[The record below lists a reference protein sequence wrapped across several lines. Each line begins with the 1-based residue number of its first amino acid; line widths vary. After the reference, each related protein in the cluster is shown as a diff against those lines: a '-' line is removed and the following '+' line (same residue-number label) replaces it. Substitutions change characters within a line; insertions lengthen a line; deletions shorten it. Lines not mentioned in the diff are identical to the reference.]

1 MKGHDNLLDF
11 YRRKDAIWARTACLL
26 AVIILF
32 SGLFGSY
39 LQTKYEDV
47 IRVKREKLE
56 RVVRSLG
63 LKLNGSL
70 MAVELLAKDADISG
84 VEIDAVRP
92 KLKNAVV
99 TLGLQNAALFD
110 VTGQL
115 IVEAGGT
122 HPSTIY
128 DAASF
133 EKAVRGQAVISNRIN
148 PGDLKSAYVSL
159 RVPVYAGNNQVR
171 AVLAAAIPLS
181 ELSSIVYKEALPDGQ
196 YIFIMDE
203 HGQFIHHP
211 RLQQVFPEEP
221 AYAGHIF
228 PMHAYEAVTL
238 VRYSV
243 LDKIEKVFIYHQL
256 EHTMWRVTYAVP
268 VRTVYLETLLT
279 AIPDIFVFF
288 LLIIIIALL
297 YHYIRVANRN
307 REVMDMLRMER
318 LSAATDMAAG
328 IAHEVRNP
336 LTSIKGFIQLMRK
349 KEDKTN
355 FNSYLEIIL
364 GEIERIDALISE
376 FQSLAR
382 PLRQPNLVRVDLSKV
397 VSDVVLLM
405 EAQAKQKNVMLEY
418 SMQGEL
424 FSEDGL
430 WVRVD
435 VAQIK
440 QVLINLIKNAF
451 DAVACGG
458 QVRILLARIQ
468 DMPAITIED
477 NGTGI
482 APDVINKLGTPFFT
496 TKEGGTG
503 LGLSIC
509 YTIIH
514 NHGGKIRVASRV
526 GEGTVFTVAFPP
538 GLEGN

>member
-1 MKGHDNLLDF
+1 MF
-11 YRRKDAIWARTACLL
+11 EFRKSKDTTWARTACLL
-26 AVIILF
+26 AIVILF
-32 SGLFGSY
+32 GGLFGSY

-47 IRVKREKLE
+47 IRVKRQKLE
-56 RVVRSLG
+56 RVVSSLE

-70 MAVELLAKDADISG
+70 MAVELLAKDTDISG
-84 VEIDAVRP
+84 LEAEVVRP
-92 KLKNAVV
+92 KLRNAVV

-115 IVEAGGT
+115 IVDAIGT
-122 HPSTIY
+122 QPPNVY
-128 DAASF
+128 DLASF
-133 EKAVRGQAVISNRIN
+133 EKALSGQSVISNRII
-148 PGDLKSAYVSL
+148 PEELKSAYVSL
-159 RVPVYAGNNQVR
+159 RVPVYTNNNH
-171 AVLAAAIPLS
+171 VLAILAASIPVS
-181 ELSSIVYKEALPDGQ
+181 DLSSLVYKEELPDNQ

-203 HGQFIHHP
+203 NGQFIHHP

-221 AYAGHIF
+221 AYSSHVF
-228 PMHAYEAVTL
+228 PMQAHESVSL
-238 VRYSV
+238 VRYSI
-243 LDKIEKVFIYHQL
+243 LDKVEKIFIYHKL

-268 VRTVYLETLLT
+268 LRTVYLETFL
-279 AIPDIFVFF
+279 AAAPAMFVFF
-288 LLIIIIALL
+288 LLIAIIALM

-307 REVMDMLRMER
+307 REVMDMLKMER
-318 LSAATDMAAG
+318 LSAATNMAAG

-355 FNSYLEIIL
+355 FNNYLEIIL
-364 GEIERIDALISE
+364 GEIERIDALINE

-382 PLRQPNLVRVDLSKV
+382 PLRQPNLIRADLSKV
-397 VSDVVLLM
+397 VSDVVMLM
-405 EAQAKQKNVMLEY
+405 EAQAEQKHIKLEY
-418 SMQGEL
+418 SAQGEL
-424 FSEDGL
+424 FDEAGL
-430 WVRVD
+430 WVKVD

-451 DAVACGG
+451 DAVSPGG
-458 QVRILLARIQ
+458 RVRILLARNQ
-468 DMPAITIED
+468 EMPVITIED

-482 APDVINKLGTPFFT
+482 AQDVINKLGTPFFT

-509 YTIIH
+509 YTIVH
-514 NHGGKIRVASRV
+514 NHGGKIKVSSKL

-538 GLEGN
+538 GAEEN